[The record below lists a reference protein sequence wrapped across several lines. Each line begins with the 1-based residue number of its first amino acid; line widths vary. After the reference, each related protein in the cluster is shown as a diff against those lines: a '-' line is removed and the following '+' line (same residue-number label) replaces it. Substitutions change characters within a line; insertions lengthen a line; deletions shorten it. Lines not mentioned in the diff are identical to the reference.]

1 MTLSTS
7 PLSLEH
13 FPTRRLFLCTL
24 FQSTLY
30 HGIFITDI
38 LLRGRWRFREVHC
51 QEASRQGWEQTQ
63 DGTFKA
69 SVLNHP
75 GTPPLWTSESAPL
88 RVSKSLATEY
98 SLLSVIHAA
107 IASSEGVRTWVT
119 AFPESLGLL
128 QRTCVLLVYGKARRL
143 RPCAGW
149 WYCGPG
155 WFVSS
160 LSVEWLI

>member
-1 MTLSTS
+1 MNPKWPCQLNVCLQST
-7 PLSLEH
+7 P
-13 FPTRRLFLCTL
+13 FPTRRLFLRTL

-38 LLRGRWRFREVHC
+38 LLRGRQRFREVHC

-63 DGTFKA
+63 DGTSKA
-69 SVLNHP
+69 SVLNHL
-75 GTPPLWTSESAPL
+75 GTPPLWNSESAPL
-88 RVSKSLATEY
+88 RVLKSLAIEY

-107 IASSEGVRTWVT
+107 IASSEGV
-119 AFPESLGLL
+119 
-128 QRTCVLLVYGKARRL
+128 RTCVLLVYGKARRL

-149 WYCGPG
+149 WCRGPG